1 MIQEFIKTFF
11 KMPRGRWTKY
21 RPRPEQ
27 PYQWSVGYTCKG
39 YDGKHGVVA
48 WEVPEETADALLAL
62 KGLYDRYAEEH
73 GAKCQG
79 CGGSGLMPS
88 RIIDAPV
95 LMCQACDGMG
105 YTYDSPQEPC
115 CVAYAADEASHSF
128 ECPKGP
134 SSPAEVGQ
142 AKELV
147 A

>member
-88 RIIDAPV
+88 RIIDASQEIPTDESLGDDPEKWPADVREAVQV
-95 LMCQACDGMG
+95 LLNNGVTHEQYRAWLE
-105 YTYDSPQEPC
+105 SEQEG
-115 CVAYAADEASHSF
+115 AAR
-128 ECPKGP
+128 
-134 SSPAEVGQ
+134 
-142 AKELV
+142 
-147 A
+147 